1 LAAELLQ
8 HARAVGVESRLR
20 LVGNVPQAALAR
32 YYLAA
37 DATVLAST
45 SEGMANVLLE
55 SLACGTPVIA
65 TAVGGNGE
73 VVSAPV
79 AGELIAERSAAA
91 IAAAWARMRSS
102 HVDREAVR
110 RHAEQF
116 GWAPTVTGLLQL
128 FEQVIR
134 RRGLGTEARP
144 QTPARSSH

>member
-1 LAAELLQ
+1 M
-8 HARAVGVESRLR
+8 
-20 LVGNVPQAALAR
+20 P
-32 YYLAA
+32 
-37 DATVLAST
+37 
-45 SEGMANVLLE
+45 NVLLE

-79 AGELIAERSAAA
+79 AGELITERSAAA
-91 IAAAWARMRSS
+91 IAAAWTRMRST

-116 GWAPTVTGLLQL
+116 GWAPTVAGLLQL

-134 RRGLGTEARP
+134 RRDLGTEARP
-144 QTPARSSH
+144 QTPARSPH